1 MNRST
6 TLVTVVAAACLAL
19 VGLQLLQRE
28 APAAVAKLIAS
39 SAFIALALQRG
50 ALLSRF
56 GQIVLA
62 GLALSWWGDMF
73 LIGKSQ
79 AFFLAGLTAFLLA
92 HVAYISAF
100 VVHGYRRSVTLLV
113 AIPVAAVAI
122 AVWLWL
128 APQTPSAL
136 AMPVRAYIAVI
147 SLMVIFAYGA
157 RSVGA
162 SWLLPVGA
170 TLFFLSDLSV
180 AALRLADTGYPTYA
194 LGLPAY
200 YAAQVCFA
208 LSVSQ
213 SRSH

>member
-1 MNRST
+1 MDRST
-6 TLVTVVAAACLAL
+6 TFAIVVAASCLAL
-19 VGLQLLQRE
+19 VGLQLLQLP

-39 SAFIALALQRG
+39 SAFVALALQRG
-50 ALLSRF
+50 ALLSRY
-56 GQIVLA
+56 GQVILA

-73 LIGKSQ
+73 LLGKSQ
-79 AFFLAGLTAFLLA
+79 TFFLAGLAAFLLA
-92 HVAYISAF
+92 HVAYVSAF
-100 VVHGYRRSVTLLV
+100 VIHGYPRGVTLLV
-113 AIPVAAVAI
+113 AVPVTVIAI
-122 AVWLWL
+122 TVWLWL
-128 APQTPSAL
+128 APYTPTDL
-136 AMPVRAYIAVI
+136 AWPVRAYIAVI

-157 RSVGA
+157 RGA
-162 SWLLPVGA
+162 GAGWLVVAGA

-180 AALRLADTGYPTYA
+180 AALRLTGTSYPTYV